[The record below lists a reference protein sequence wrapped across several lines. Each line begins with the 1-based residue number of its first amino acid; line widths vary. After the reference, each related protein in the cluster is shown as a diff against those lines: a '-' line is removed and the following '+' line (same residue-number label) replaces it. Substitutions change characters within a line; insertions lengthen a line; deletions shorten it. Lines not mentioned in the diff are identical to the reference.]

1 MPDEKHIQDIY
12 ELSNEE
18 LIIPQEVE
26 QTLQTQEI
34 VVKIN
39 AHEIQPSIY
48 IYANEQLALSK
59 TIPVIHSFNFI
70 VESEISKLITHNE
83 KEYYFSKLNITVTD
97 SKKLQKSQKHITQL
111 ISSILNGELNFL
123 CSIFVLSYLENFT
136 MREILLFIALAK
148 YKEQLT
154 SSADYHATIGIF
166 IHYSHITN
174 LLRQYFIEKFDPS
187 LQSRNV
193 EAIEEQIL
201 AQLSNVEAISD
212 DNVLRLVLE
221 IFKNTQRTNYFL
233 DNSLISFK
241 IHTNKIN
248 YPFNG
253 VVPAI
258 EAFVYHPDFCGVH
271 LRMDKVS
278 RGGLRWSNRK
288 GDYRDEIKALM
299 VAQEAKNA
307 VIVPKGAKGGFVIK
321 EERPSKEE
329 FERYYRMF
337 IVALLRL
344 VDNIVENQIVR
355 NEKIIAY
362 DGEDSYFVVAADKG
376 TSEMSDTANAIAIE
390 QNYWL
395 KDAFASGGSK
405 GYHHKSLGITA
416 KGAIKSSERFFIEKG
431 VDIYK
436 DPISVVGIG
445 SMNGDVFG
453 NGLIESQAFLLIAAI
468 SHREIFIDPTPDAA
482 VSYIERKRLFE
493 SESGNWSDY
502 DQSKISKGGGVFYRT
517 SKSIQLTPEIKKLIA
532 TDKEELNGEELAKA
546 LLGLKVDMI
555 YLGGIGTYFKSSH
568 ESSSDIG
575 DKENENLR
583 LNADKIQAEVICE
596 GANLGMTLAGRIEFT
611 LRGGKVN
618 LDSIDNAAGVNTSDH
633 EVNIK
638 IFLNTLLTKE
648 FINATQRDEQFK
660 ELTSFVVKK
669 VLQSNYHQ
677 ALALSLDEVRSR
689 DDKRL
694 FKKTIHVIDMS
705 LDYFSRKNFHI
716 PRNVDFD
723 EIVKADGA
731 IVRPTLSLLLLYAKI
746 VVENILKSSTM
757 LESSEFDTYF
767 YQYFPQNLRATYQDT
782 LKTHPLRKE
791 MAAMIISNDII
802 NRCGSTFIA
811 DLHDIGSKR
820 FLGKIKAY
828 LINNE
833 LFNGDVLR
841 KSLYEKDTQIGI
853 QKMYASLIGLEE
865 YILYS
870 MENTQRNLLE
880 EEFTFGNV
888 YEYRQSIMEILQSM
902 AFKTTIEDAHYSQEE
917 LNTTFEYIKLT
928 GYILKIKRQTSLSFR
943 DIAKLTF
950 EIVIKLNLVTLIKQI
965 SSIEATNSIELQL
978 KNQVLFIIER
988 IIFNLTKG
996 IIGFRRKHET
1006 IAQSIESY
1014 FEEKEEF
1021 ARFNQLHD
1029 EFMKREKN
1037 SIMESSI
1044 LVNELL
1050 LLT

>member
-1 MPDEKHIQDIY
+1 MANVEDPDIY
-12 ELSNEE
+12 GLTSEE
-18 LIIPQEVE
+18 LQIPKEVE
-26 QTLQTQEI
+26 KALKTQEI
-34 VVKIN
+34 VTKIN
-39 AHEIQPSIY
+39 AVETQPSIY
-48 IYANEQLALSK
+48 IYANKRLTLSN
-59 TIPVIHSFNFI
+59 TIPAIHSFNFI
-70 VESEISKLITHNE
+70 VQSEISKLITYNG
-83 KEYYFSKLNITVTD
+83 KEYYFSKLNITVD
-97 SKKLQKSQKHITQL
+97 DIKKLKKSQKHITQL
-111 ISSILNGELNFL
+111 INSILGGELNFL

-154 SSADYHATIGIF
+154 SSADYHATINIF
-166 IHYSHITN
+166 IQYSHITN
-174 LLRQYFIEKFDPS
+174 LLRQYFIEKFDPT
-187 LQSRNV
+187 LESRNI
-193 EAIEEQIL
+193 EAIEEEIL

-212 DNVLRLVLE
+212 DNLLRLVLE

-233 DNSLISFK
+233 DNSLISLK

-248 YPFNG
+248 YAFNG

-258 EAFVYHPDFCGVH
+258 EAFIYHPDFSGVH

-299 VAQEAKNA
+299 IAQEAKNA
-307 VIVPKGAKGGFVIK
+307 VIVPKGAKGGFVIN

-337 IVALLRL
+337 ITALLRL
-344 VDNIVENQIVR
+344 VDNIVDGELVR

-376 TSEMSDTANAIAIE
+376 TSAMSDVANSIAIE
-390 QNYWL
+390 HNYWL
-395 KDAFASGGSK
+395 KDAFASGGSI
-405 GYHHKSLGITA
+405 GYHHKALGITA
-416 KGAIKSSERFFIEKG
+416 KGSIKSSERFFIEKG
-431 VDIYK
+431 IDIYK
-436 DPISVVGIG
+436 DPITIVGTG

-453 NGLIESQAFLLIAAI
+453 NGLIESEAFLLIAAI

-482 VSYIERKRLFE
+482 ISYAERKRLFE
-493 SESGNWSDY
+493 SDNGGWSNY
-502 DQSKISKGGGVFYRT
+502 DKSKISKGGGVFYRT
-517 SKSIQLTPEIKKLIA
+517 SKSIKLTPEIKQLIN
-532 TDKEELNGEELAKA
+532 TQEEELNGEELAKA

-596 GANLGMTLAGRIEFT
+596 GANLGMTLAGRIEFA

-648 FINATQRDEQFK
+648 LINATQRDEQFR
-660 ELTSFVVKK
+660 ELTGYVVKK

-689 DDKRL
+689 GDKKL
-694 FKKTIHVIDMS
+694 FKKAIHVIDMS

-723 EIVKADGA
+723 EIVKADDA
-731 IVRPTLSLLLLYAKI
+731 IVRPTLSLMLLYAKI
-746 VVENILKSSTM
+746 VTENILKNSTM
-757 LESSEFDTYF
+757 LDGSQFDKYF
-767 YQYFPQNLRATYQDT
+767 YKYFPKNLRAAYQDT
-782 LKTHPLRKE
+782 LKAHPLRKE
-791 MAAMIISNDII
+791 IASIMISNDII
-802 NRCGSTFIA
+802 NHCGSTFIA
-811 DLHDIGSKR
+811 DLIDIGVER

-833 LFNGDVLR
+833 LFNGDMLR
-841 KSLYEKDTQIGI
+841 KSLYEKDLEIGI
-853 QKMYASLIGLEE
+853 EKMYSTLITLED
-865 YILYS
+865 YILHS
-870 MENTQRNLLE
+870 MENTQKNLLE

-888 YEYRQSIMEILQSM
+888 LEYRQSIMEILEAM
-902 AFKTTIEDAHYSQEE
+902 EFKTTIEDTLYSQEE
-917 LNTTFEYIKLT
+917 LYTTFEYIKLT
-928 GYILKIKRQTSLSFR
+928 SYILKIKRETSLSFR
-943 DIAKLTF
+943 DIARLTF
-950 EIVIKLNLVTLIKQI
+950 EIVIKLDLVTLIKRVAAIQ
-965 SSIEATNSIELQL
+965 STTSIEIQL
-978 KNQVLFIIER
+978 KEQVLYIIER
-988 IIFNLTKG
+988 IILNLSND
-996 IIGFRRKHET
+996 IIRFKRKHET
-1006 IAQSIESY
+1006 IAQSIDSY
-1014 FEEKEEF
+1014 FEEKDEF
-1021 ARFNQLHD
+1021 KYFNQLHD
-1029 EFMKREKN
+1029 EFMKSEKN
-1037 SIMESSI
+1037 SILESSI